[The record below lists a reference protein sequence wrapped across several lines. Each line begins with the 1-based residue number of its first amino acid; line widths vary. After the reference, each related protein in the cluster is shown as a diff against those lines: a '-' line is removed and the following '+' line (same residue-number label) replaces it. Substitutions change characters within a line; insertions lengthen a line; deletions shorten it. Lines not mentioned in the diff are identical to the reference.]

1 MFWGD
6 GGHAQ
11 KGDGGVKGW
20 VTSRG
25 KRTVDGGQELADGF
39 LLRGTGPPEVDKLL
53 RCGGR
58 SRPHGHGRC
67 NKAEVGEGG
76 GRYRL

>member
-1 MFWGD
+1 MGDIEGKEDRGQWTGVGGWVPPEGD
-6 GGHAQ
+6 GA
-11 KGDGGVKGW
+11 
-20 VTSRG
+20 
-25 KRTVDGGQELADGF
+25 
-39 LLRGTGPPEVDKLL
+39 PEADKLL

-58 SRPHGHGRC
+58 SRPYGHGRR